1 MFLPEPRSPN
11 MSSLR
16 VIAAAVLDRQHLL
29 LVSKRSA
36 PDVFYLP
43 GGKLEPSEEPLDC
56 LERELAE
63 ELGVGLQSAELFVEV
78 HSRAALEAVDMHMT
92 VYLAR
97 LRGRPR
103 PAAEI
108 AALAWWPAQRPAVV
122 APAVA
127 EFVVPALRGRG
138 LLWSSASR

>member
-1 MFLPEPRSPN
+1 MSP
-11 MSSLR
+11 LR
-16 VIAAAVLDRQHLL
+16 VIAAAVLERRHLL

-36 PDVFYLP
+36 PGVSYLP
-43 GGKLEPSEEPLDC
+43 GGKLELSEAPLDC
-56 LERELAE
+56 LQRELGE
-63 ELGVGLQSAELFVEV
+63 ELGVGLQSAEPFAEV

-92 VYLAR
+92 VYVAT

-108 AALAWWPAQRPAVV
+108 AALAWWPAHRPAVV

-138 LLWSSASR
+138 LL